1 MVVMSSS
8 PTAVGALGGTSSIFP
23 GCFLHCPSQIGGG
36 GGTDS
41 NRWRHGE
48 ASVPV
53 LRSSWLVAGSKT
65 QAVAMERDSDKL
77 VCYFRNPVLPHLI
90 KKPPQMQ
97 RTVITL
103 ASHGDHSGSSVAEEK
118 VLKSRMPMQRNFPF
132 YVMLPADTVSASNT
146 LNHCK
151 AIQAGLL
158 ALKAL
163 GVDGVVM
170 QVFWGIVER
179 DAPTKYDWS
188 AYLALVK
195 MIQAAGLK
203 VQASICF
210 NGSKSGQESSSI
222 PLPSWVLT
230 LGKSDPDIF
239 FTDRLGNRYKDCLS
253 LAIDSLPLFEGRTPL
268 QMFSDMLQSFR
279 STFSDYIGNTIVGI
293 SVGLGPNGELKY
305 PSFPEGMW
313 KFPGVGEF
321 QCYDKYMLANLKQHS
336 EAMGH
341 PVWGLGGPHDSP
353 SYNQWPN
360 EGGFFNENGGSWSSP
375 YGEFFLTWYSTQ
387 LIAHGDRMLS
397 LAASIF
403 LEDEVIVSGKLPAVH
418 WWYKTKSHA
427 AELTAGFY
435 NVEGHDGYDAF
446 MEMFAKNAS
455 LVILPRMDASDI
467 YYPAEARCSPESVFL
482 QIRRASHKHGVP
494 VAGENSFPCCD
505 NAAFKRI
512 TDNVHLR
519 NSPDL
524 PLLTS
529 FTFKS
534 MGASMFFP
542 DHWHNFVKFF
552 RKIGQYGLM
561 DNESDIPLKGQE
573 TMSSSFA
580 NDEQLVKM

>member
-1 MVVMSSS
+1 MVMGSSS
-8 PTAVGALGGTSSIFP
+8 TALGTLGGTSSFLP
-23 GCFLHCPSQIGGG
+23 GCFLHCPSQIGGVRI
-36 GGTDS
+36 DS
-41 NRWRHGE
+41 KCWRHRE
-48 ASVPV
+48 ASVLVP
-53 LRSSWLVAGSKT
+53 RSSWLGFGSKP
-65 QAVAMERDSDKL
+65 QALAMERDSDNFA
-77 VCYFRNPVLPHLI
+77 CHFSNPVLPHLS
-90 KKPPQMQ
+90 KRSFQMQ

-103 ASHGDHSGSSVAEEK
+103 ASHGDHSGSSVVEEK
-118 VLKSRMPMQRNFPF
+118 VLKSGRPVQRDFPF

-170 QVFWGIVER
+170 EVFWGIVER

-188 AYLALVK
+188 AYLSLVK
-195 MIQAAGLK
+195 MIQEAGLK

-210 NGSKSGQESSSI
+210 HGSKSGKESSFI

-230 LGKSDPDIF
+230 VGNSDPDIF
-239 FTDRLGNRYKDCLS
+239 FTDISGNRFKDCLS
-253 LAIDSLPLFEGRTPL
+253 LGIDSVPLFEGRTPL
-268 QMFSDMLQSFR
+268 QMFSDMFQSFR
-279 STFSDYIGNTIVGI
+279 STFFDYIGNTIVGI
-293 SVGLGPNGELKY
+293 SVGLGPDGELKY
-305 PSFPEGMW
+305 PSFPEGKW

-336 EAMGH
+336 EAMGQ
-341 PVWGLGGPHDSP
+341 PVWGLRGPHDAP
-353 SYNQWPN
+353 LYNQWSN
-360 EGGFFNENGGSWSSP
+360 EGGFFNDNGGSWSSP
-375 YGEFFLTWYSTQ
+375 YGGFFLTWYSAE

-403 LEDEVIVSGKLPAVH
+403 LEDEVIVAGKLPAVH

-435 NVEGHDGYDAF
+435 NVEGRDGYDAV
-446 MEMFAKNAS
+446 MQMFAKNAS
-455 LVILPRMDASDI
+455 LVVLPRMDASDI

-482 QIRRASHKHGVP
+482 QIRRASYKHGVP

-505 NAAFKRI
+505 SAAFKRI
-512 TDNVHLR
+512 TDNVYLR

-524 PLLTS
+524 PPLTS

-542 DHWHNFVKFF
+542 DHWHHFVNFL
-552 RKIGQYGLM
+552 RKIGQYRLM
-561 DNESDIPLKGQE
+561 DNESDLPLKDQKM
-573 TMSSSFA
+573 TSSSFSSE
-580 NDEQLVKM
+580 EQLVKM

>member
-1 MVVMSSS
+1 MAVMSSS
-8 PTAVGALGGTSSIFP
+8 PIAFGGTSSSLP
-23 GCFLHCPSQIGGG
+23 GCFLHCPSLVAGGRI
-36 GGTDS
+36 DS
-41 NRWRHGE
+41 NCWRHRE
-48 ASVPV
+48 PSVLVP
-53 LRSSWLVAGSKT
+53 RSSWLVAGFKT
-65 QAVAMERDSDKL
+65 QAPTMGMVSDKL
-77 VCYFRNPVLPHLI
+77 VCHFRNPVLPHLSN
-90 KKPPQMQ
+90 KSLQMQ

-103 ASHGDHSGSSVAEEK
+103 ASLGDPSGSSVAVEK

-132 YVMLPADTVSASNT
+132 YVILPPDTISASNT

-195 MIQAAGLK
+195 MVQAAGLK

-210 NGSKSGQESSSI
+210 NGCKSSQESLPI

-230 LGKSDPDIF
+230 VGNSDPDIF
-239 FTDRLGNRYKDCLS
+239 FTDRSGNRYKDCLS

-268 QMFSDMLQSFR
+268 QMFSDMFQSFR

-293 SVGLGPNGELKY
+293 SVGLGPEGELKY
-305 PSFPEGMW
+305 PSFREGMW

-336 EAMGH
+336 EATGH
-341 PVWGLGGPHDSP
+341 PVWGLGGPHDAP
-353 SYNQWPN
+353 SYSQWPN
-360 EGGFFNENGGSWSSP
+360 EGSFFNDNGGSWGSP
-375 YGEFFLTWYSTQ
+375 YGEFFLTWYSAQ
-387 LIAHGDRMLS
+387 LIAHGDRILS

-418 WWYKTKSHA
+418 WWHKTKSHA

-435 NVEGHDGYDAF
+435 NVEGRDGYDAF

-455 LVILPRMDASDI
+455 LVILPSMDVSEM

-494 VAGENSFPCCD
+494 VAGENSFPCPD
-505 NAAFKRI
+505 YAAFKRI

-534 MGASMFFP
+534 MGASLFFP
-542 DHWHNFVKFF
+542 DHWHHFVKFF

-561 DNESDIPLKGQE
+561 DNQSDIALKDQP
-573 TMSSSFA
+573 TTSSSFC
-580 NDEQLVKM
+580 NEEQLVKM